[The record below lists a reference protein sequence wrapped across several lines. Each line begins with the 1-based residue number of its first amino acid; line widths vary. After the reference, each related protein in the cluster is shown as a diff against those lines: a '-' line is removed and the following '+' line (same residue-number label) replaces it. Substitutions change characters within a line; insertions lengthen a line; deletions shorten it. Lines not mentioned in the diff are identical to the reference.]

1 MVSSAVDEQ
10 NPEVQ
15 EARRLQIP
23 VIPRGELLAELMR
36 LKYGIAVAGSHGKT
50 TTTSMTAT
58 ILNHA
63 GLDPTVVVG
72 GRVGTMGGSNARVG
86 RSDFLVVES
95 DESDGSF
102 LKLAPIV
109 AVVTNIDREHLD
121 HYPSLDAIRAA
132 FIEFVNK
139 VPFYGA
145 AIVCLDDANVQS
157 ILPAIKPPHH
167 HLRHH
172 RAGGRGSH
180 RDLSAARLPAISACA
195 IAPPIWAASTLRI
208 PGRHNVLNAM
218 AAVAVALE
226 LEVKPD
232 VIREALATF
241 SGVDRRFQMRGEER
255 GITVIDDYGHHPT
268 EIRATLDGARLC
280 GFRRIHVLF
289 QPHRYT
295 RTFHLMDE
303 FARSFHQ
310 ADSVFVL
317 DIYAASEKPI
327 EGVTAEVAG
336 GAHPPV
342 RPSRRGIRRHA
353 SIAAWTRCWRAAAEG
368 DLVLTLGA
376 GNVWQAG
383 EKAPGTAAGGRA
395 ELMAREAK
403 KQPARFDWRSGA
415 SASLP
420 SAPSASP
427 PPWPRSKV
435 QPLRR
440 VAIRS
445 SCSRTTARTRSPF
458 EGLTYASRAKVQRV
472 FAGDFD
478 RSIFSVPLAERRRR
492 LLAIDWVEDASVSR
506 VWPDRLVVRIRE
518 RKPVA
523 FVSFRVRTAADR
535 RPGRAAG
542 SAAAGAV
549 HLPGAQ
555 RRPRGGVRAERR
567 VARARP
573 AQRGG
578 RAGVPGQGCFGG
590 RMPPIPRT
598 FAWWRRWTAA
608 RWN

>member
-1 MVSSAVDEQ
+1 MFFRPQHLHFTGIGGIGMSGIAEVLLNLGYEISGSDLRLSPITERLAAMGAHIYEGHAAANVAGARALVVSSAVDEQ

-58 ILNHA
+58 ILNYA

-86 RSDFLVVES
+86 HSDFLVVES

-132 FIEFVNK
+132 FIEFLNK

-145 AIVCLDDANVQS
+145 VIVCLDDPNVQS
-157 ILPAIKPPHH
+157 ILPSINRRTITYGTTAQADIEAGHIACGH
-167 HLRHH
+167 FASDFDLRY
-172 RAGGRGSH
+172 RNAALGRFH
-180 RDLSAARLPAISACA
+180 
-195 IAPPIWAASTLRI
+195 LRI

-218 AAVAVALE
+218 AAVAAAME

-232 VIREALATF
+232 TIREALATF
-241 SGVDRRFQMRGEER
+241 SGVDRRFQVRGEER

-268 EIRATLDGARLC
+268 EIRATLDGARLG

-289 QPHRYT
+289 QPHRFT

-303 FARSFHQ
+303 FAGAFNQ

-327 EGVTAEVAG
+327 EGVTAEALVERIRQFG
-336 GAHPPV
+336 H
-342 RPSRRGIRRHA
+342 RGVEYVGTIDHGVDA
-353 SIAAWTRCWRAAAEG
+353 LLSAAREG

-383 EKAPGTAAGGRA
+383 EKVL
-395 ELMAREAK
+395 EKL
-403 KQPARFDWRSGA
+403 RSG
-415 SASLP
+415 
-420 SAPSASP
+420 
-427 PPWPRSKV
+427 R
-435 QPLRR
+435 
-440 VAIRS
+440 
-445 SCSRTTARTRSPF
+445 
-458 EGLTYASRAKVQRV
+458 
-472 FAGDFD
+472 
-478 RSIFSVPLAERRRR
+478 
-492 LLAIDWVEDASVSR
+492 
-506 VWPDRLVVRIRE
+506 
-518 RKPVA
+518 
-523 FVSFRVRTAADR
+523 
-535 RPGRAAG
+535 
-542 SAAAGAV
+542 
-549 HLPGAQ
+549 
-555 RRPRGGVRAERR
+555 
-567 VARARP
+567 
-573 AQRGG
+573 
-578 RAGVPGQGCFGG
+578 
-590 RMPPIPRT
+590 
-598 FAWWRRWTAA
+598 
-608 RWN
+608 